1 MPSTSLNSRVRRN
14 VPCPIVGFEGMRSR
28 HLAVFFWHRELGL
41 VGNKTSINWRTR
53 PGTKLHKHDYDGND
67 YDEIVYIIEGRSKWK
82 VGDQEREATAGDV
95 LLVRAGEA
103 HKFVNSGDGPLRQFD
118 IHLNPTFETTWLED

>member
-1 MPSTSLNSRVRRN
+1 MYAINQSQLPFVGMSREF
-14 VPCPIVGFEGMRSR
+14 VGMDHGGVGIS
-28 HLAVFFWHRELGL
+28 FFL
-41 VGNKTSINWRTR
+41 VIGEPGRGTR
-53 PGTKLHKHDYDGND
+53 LHKHD
-67 YDEIVYIIEGRSKWK
+67 YDEIVYIIEGRSSWK
-82 VGDQEREATAGDV
+82 VGDEEREATAGDV